1 MNFYEIVSDQLFKWS
16 DKDDRKVPFRVAPT
30 PSIAPAP
37 IATLGRHP
45 PRFPDRALQTVWQ
58 ARLQVRPK
66 PWARPQILPVGKL
79 SRYAPPDG
87 LRAPG
92 VSRTSRE
99 VPPQLP
105 ASSRDIGRDLQDQ
118 LRAAPPPQGTLR
130 RQDGRC
136 WLRVHHH
143 PRYEIRKCSAGQHAG
158 GLARRST
165 ELLGSHGGRR

>member
-16 DKDDRKVPFRVAPT
+16 DEDDRNIPFRVAPT
-30 PSIAPAP
+30 PSSAPAP
-37 IATLGRHP
+37 IAALGRHS

-66 PWARPQILPVGKL
+66 PWTRPQILPVGKL

-87 LRAPG
+87 LRASG

-105 ASSRDIGRDLQDQ
+105 ASSRDLGRDLQDQ
-118 LRAAPPPQGTLR
+118 LRAAAPPQGALR

-143 PRYEIRKCSAGQHAG
+143 LRYEIRKCPAGQPAG
-158 GLARRST
+158 GMARRST